1 MTSNG
6 RLAVGLA
13 AGLGVTVAATWL
25 GAGDALAQTAG
36 GSGAFQPVQTIAQQL
51 LTFLTGTFATTAATI
66 AVAVVGFFALTGR
79 MPWGWAF
86 SVVLGIALIFG
97 AAQIVQ
103 TLAQAGGAG

>member
-1 MTSNG
+1 MRFNRG
-6 RLAVGLA
+6 VGACLLAMVVIGVA
-13 AGLGVTVAATWL
+13 VSAGG
-25 GAGDALAQTAG
+25 ALAQTTG
-36 GSGAFQPVQTIAQQL
+36 GTGAFQPVQTIAQEL

-79 MPWGWAF
+79 MPWSWAF

-103 TLAQAGGAG
+103 TLSQASGAG

>member
-1 MTSNG
+1 M
-6 RLAVGLA
+6 
-13 AGLGVTVAATWL
+13 ATNR
-25 GAGDALAQTAG
+25 
-36 GSGAFQPVQTIAQQL
+36 SGAFQPVQTIAQQL